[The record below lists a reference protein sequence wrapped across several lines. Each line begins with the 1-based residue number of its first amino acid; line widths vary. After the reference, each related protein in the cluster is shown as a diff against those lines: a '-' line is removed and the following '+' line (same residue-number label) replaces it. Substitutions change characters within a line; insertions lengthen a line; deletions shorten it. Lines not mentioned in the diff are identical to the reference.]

1 MASQVQKNAP
11 QEVVSM
17 ELPAPSGWKKQFFPK
32 KGGTPKKGDIVFTAP
47 TGEEIH
53 NQRQLQQYLK
63 SHPGAPPASE
73 FDWGT
78 GETPRRSA
86 RISEKAKAA
95 PPTPESEPPKKRSRK
110 SSASKKDSKD
120 NDTAAEESKT
130 DEVQMGDAE
139 KTGKEETA
147 EGPIKDVQMQEAGK
161 TEKEETEKGPQKD
174 AQFQEAGK
182 IEKDEAEVGGEKE
195 VTKVNQAEN
204 KTGASEAK
212 YSVCEPEI
220 EAKEVVPMPEIEIKE
235 AVPKPEIE
243 TKEAVPKPEM
253 ETKEAAPKPEIE
265 TKEEA
270 ALKPESETKEAAPKP
285 EIETKES
292 APKPEIEIREAFP
305 KPDIEIKEAA
315 LKPEIEIKGV
325 ALGPE
330 RQFSTPF
337 TEYEKNAD
345 VTVKEQPQAQ
355 AEKQDAL
362 QELVKA
368 DVEDGN
374 KGAAAELGGARNTE
388 DEKGMDLSQVST
400 HAENKVGE
408 DKSKAEEQPQ
418 PEKQDAFHEHV
429 KPNADANTIDAKLGA
444 DGVAKENGNT
454 GLGPMGDLKG
464 KDVEGDT
471 SKKVKEMAENGSQ
484 AGEARSGFLL
494 F

>member
-63 SHPGAPPASE
+63 SHPGGPPASE

-86 RISEKAKAA
+86 RISEKAKAT

-120 NDTAAEESKT
+120 NDTAAEASKT
-130 DEVQMGDAE
+130 DEVQMGAAE
-139 KTGKEETA
+139 KMGKEETA
-147 EGPIKDVQMQEAGK
+147 EGPIKDVQMQKAGK
-161 TEKEETEKGPQKD
+161 AEKEETDKGPQKD
-174 AQFQEAGK
+174 VQFQEAGK

-195 VTKVNQAEN
+195 VTEVNQAEN

-212 YSVCEPEI
+212 DSVPMPEI
-220 EAKEVVPMPEIEIKE
+220 ETKEVVPMPEIEIME
-235 AVPKPEIE
+235 AVPKPEI
-243 TKEAVPKPEM
+243 

-265 TKEEA
+265 TKEA
-270 ALKPESETKEAAPKP
+270 APKPEIETKEAAPKP
-285 EIETKES
+285 EIETKEVAPKPEIETKEA
-292 APKPEIEIREAFP
+292 APKPEIEIQEASP
-305 KPDIEIKEAA
+305 KPDIETKEAA
-315 LKPEIEIKGV
+315 LKPEIETKGV

-330 RQFSTPF
+330 RQFLMPF
-337 TEYEKNAD
+337 AEYEKNAD

-355 AEKQDAL
+355 AEKQDGL
-362 QELVKA
+362 QQLVKA

-374 KGAAAELGGARNTE
+374 KGAAAELGGARITE
-388 DEKGMDLSQVST
+388 DEKGMDLFQVTT

-408 DKSKAEEQPQ
+408 DKSKAEEQPL